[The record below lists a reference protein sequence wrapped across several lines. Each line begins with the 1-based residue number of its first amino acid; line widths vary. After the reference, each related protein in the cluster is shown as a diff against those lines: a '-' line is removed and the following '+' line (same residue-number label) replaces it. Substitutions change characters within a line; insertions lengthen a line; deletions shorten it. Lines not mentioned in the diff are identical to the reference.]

1 MPLDTQQRREEFMN
15 SYVKTLGIAS
25 IVAVALA
32 TTAQAQELKLMTG
45 PQGGSWVPLGGQL
58 KDIWEKAV
66 PGLSVQSLPGA
77 GIANVRGIEEG
88 KADIGFG
95 NSISTVDALV
105 GNEPFKKPHDNV
117 CNIATFYPQYY
128 QMVVLADSGVNSVKD
143 LKGKAISTQPRGNTG
158 ELITGQLLKTYGL
171 SYNDVKMSFVSYT
184 DSVTQMQDGHAQAFG
199 LGTTIPAGAIMDL
212 ASARPI
218 KVLDLSDALDG
229 MRKLNPG
236 YTLVTIPKGTYPKQE
251 QDVKVIGYATHIVA
265 SCELPADRVYAMTKA
280 IADNVAAMASVNKA
294 MAGLTPKEMAEEIG
308 VPFHPGAAKFYKEK
322 NIEVKTM

>member
-1 MPLDTQQRREEFMN
+1 MN
-15 SYVKTLGIAS
+15 SNVKTIG
-25 IVAVALA
+25 LA
-32 TTAQAQELKLMTG
+32 AGFVFAMFTAAPAQELKLMTG

-58 KDIWEKAV
+58 KDMWEKAV

-77 GIANVRGIEEG
+77 GIANVRGLEEG

-105 GNEPFKKPHDNV
+105 GNEPFKKPHENV
-117 CNIATFYPQYY
+117 CNVATFYPQYY
-128 QMVVLADSGVNSVKD
+128 QMVVLADSGINSIKD
-143 LKGKAISTQPRGNTG
+143 LKGKAVSTQPRGNTG
-158 ELITGQLLKTYGL
+158 ELITGQLLKVFGM

-184 DSVTQMQDGHAQAFG
+184 DSVTQMQDGHAHAFG

-218 KVLDLSDALDG
+218 KVLDLSDSLEG

-251 QDVKVIGYATHIVA
+251 QDTKVIGYATHIVA
-265 SCELPADRVYAMTKA
+265 SCKLPADTVYKMTKA
-280 IADNVAAMASVNKA
+280 IADNTASLGAVVKS
-294 MAGLTPKEMAEEIG
+294 MGSLKPKEMAEDIG
-308 VPFHPGAAKFYKEK
+308 VPFHPGAAKFYQEAG
-322 NIEVKTM
+322 IAVKTR